1 MNLTKKHL
9 TAIDV
14 TIRVLIALIG
24 GYFVAMLGAI
34 LIGNHLLNDKTNSI
48 ITGLL
53 LSFIFY
59 LITVLFVFA
68 TKTTIRAFA
77 VVGGLCI
84 LLYFFKLLFAG
95 AAVV

>member
-68 TKTTIRAFA
+68 TKTTIRAFV

-84 LLYFFKLLFAG
+84 LLYFFNYYLQG
-95 AAVV
+95 PQ